1 MKNNKNKTRINIE
14 GFQTEQ
20 EKFWAGKFGEEY
32 ITRNQERTYLA
43 NNIALFGKILA
54 RTNRVDSV
62 IEFGANIGI
71 NLLAIKQLIPELE
84 LSAIEINEKAVDTLN
99 KLEKIKVYHQSALDF
114 MPDYERDL
122 VLSKGFLIHVNPDK
136 LSQIYDL
143 LYQSSCHY
151 ICLAEYY
158 SPTPVEVNYRG
169 YEDKLFKR
177 DFAGEMLDR
186 FNNLQLVDYGFI
198 YHRDNQFP
206 QDDINWFLLEK
217 IDCR

>member
-1 MKNNKNKTRINIE
+1 
-14 GFQTEQ
+14 
-20 EKFWAGKFGEEY
+20 
-32 ITRNQERTYLA
+32 
-43 NNIALFGKILA
+43 
-54 RTNRVDSV
+54 
-62 IEFGANIGI
+62 
-71 NLLAIKQLIPELE
+71 
-84 LSAIEINEKAVDTLN
+84 
-99 KLEKIKVYHQSALDF
+99 

-169 YEDKLFKR
+169 CEDKLFKR

-186 FNNLQLVDYGFI
+186 FNNLKLVDYGFI